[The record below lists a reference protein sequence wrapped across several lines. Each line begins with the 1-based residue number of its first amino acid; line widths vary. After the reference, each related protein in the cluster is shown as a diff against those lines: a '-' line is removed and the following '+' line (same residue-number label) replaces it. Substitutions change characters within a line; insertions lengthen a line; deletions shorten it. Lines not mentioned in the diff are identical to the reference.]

1 MHYQEFQPEAPLKL
15 YIECFWTLRD
25 LAPAD
30 SQPERILP
38 DGCAELILNFGDR
51 FLQHGPNR
59 TVLQPCC
66 FFVGQI
72 TGPMLISPTGPV
84 DLVGIRFHPGGT
96 KAFFRF
102 DLDQTTNEVVDLRDS
117 HEEFPSEWLDRLGNL
132 TSIEDRIFLLK
143 SLLCSRLPEVRQ
155 DMTTLRLARQIV
167 RQHGMISIDE
177 LSRAAGISSRQ
188 LERRFRRE
196 VGLGPKMLGRILR
209 FQHVFRALEQ
219 DDSAW
224 ATLAVECGYYDQ
236 AHLIRDF
243 RQFADQTPA
252 ALFAHR
258 SVLTEAFTRRRRDV
272 AFLQDD

>member
-1 MHYQEFQPEAPLKL
+1 MHYQEFHPEAPLNSF
-15 YIECFWTLRD
+15 IECFWTLRD
-25 LAPAD
+25 LAPAE

-38 DGCAELILNFGDR
+38 DGCAEIILNFGDR

-59 TVLQPCC
+59 RVLQPRY

-72 TGPMLISPTGPV
+72 TGPMLISPTGTV
-84 DLVGIRFHPGGT
+84 NLIGIRFHPGGT
-96 KAFFRF
+96 KALLRL
-102 DLDQTTNEVVDLRDS
+102 DLDQTTNEVVDLGDS
-117 HEEFPSEWLDRLGNL
+117 REWFPSEWLDRLVNL
-132 TSIEDRIFLLK
+132 RSIEDRLSLLE
-143 SLLCSRLPEVRQ
+143 SLLCLRLQGVPS
-155 DMTTLRLARQIV
+155 DMTTLRLARKIV
-167 RQHGMISIDE
+167 KHHGVISIDE
-177 LSRAAGISSRQ
+177 LSRAAGISGRQ

-209 FQHVFRALEQ
+209 FQHVFRAVEH
-219 DDSAW
+219 DDPAW

-252 ALFAHR
+252 ALIAQR
-258 SVLTEAFTRRRRDV
+258 TILTEAFTRKRRDV